1 MILKRL
7 QVGPIGT
14 NCYLIG
20 DEKTKLGAIVD
31 PGDEP
36 DRILHAVQELG
47 LKVQFILLT
56 HGHYDHTTG
65 VSGILEQLQVPVYIH
80 KDEVATGGPGAGGL
94 QFGPMPQLRY
104 YGEGDQLPLGQLT
117 IDVMHT
123 PGHSKGSVTLKVG
136 DVLLTGDTLF
146 RDSCGRTDLYGGS
159 YQEILHSL
167 KRLHDLPGDYQVY
180 PGHEAPSTLSR
191 ERAHNFYM
199 REAVK

>member
-1 MILKRL
+1 MILKRM

-20 DEKTKLGAIVD
+20 DEETKLGAIVD

-36 DRILHAVQELG
+36 DRILQGVRELG
-47 LKVQFILLT
+47 LTIQFVLLT

-65 VSGILEQLQVPVYIH
+65 VRGVVEQLNVPVYIH
-80 KDEVATGGPGAGGL
+80 KDEVAGGRSDAGGL
-94 QFGPMPQLRY
+94 QFGPIPQLQY
-104 YGEGDQLPLGQLT
+104 YGEGDCLSLGGLT
-117 IDVMHT
+117 IEVMHT

-146 RDSCGRTDLYGGS
+146 RDSCGRTDLYGGN
-159 YQEILHSL
+159 YQEILQSL

-191 ERAHNFYM
+191 ERANNFYM